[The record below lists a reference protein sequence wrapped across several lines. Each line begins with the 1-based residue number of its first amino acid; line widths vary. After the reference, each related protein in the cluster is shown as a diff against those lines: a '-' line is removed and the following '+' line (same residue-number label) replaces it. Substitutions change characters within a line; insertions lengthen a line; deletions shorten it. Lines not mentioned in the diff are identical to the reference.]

1 MDLQKLRSVCFSVEY
16 SLKEKIVEFDEFVS
30 LVAHSKWATDNNLS
44 SKKIKNELLDLK
56 IKSAYLKDII
66 KKSESLIEV
75 KEEIK
80 EEVKEEI
87 KEIIQES
94 KIRTYTEGGKG
105 RKKCPS
111 CEQFL
116 SLVYKICQCGF
127 DFSKSKKVE
136 EVVDKIYEKALH
148 DGCKTIIL
156 IPAGS
161 CPIVLKSSKIKDVK
175 IWADSLRDEFN
186 NRQQFLSITGL
197 IYFIGQF
204 FKVLDPERDIA
215 IENIKKV
222 FAEEF

>member
-30 LVAHSKWATDNNLS
+30 LVAHSKWAIDNNLS

-66 KKSESLIEV
+66 KKSEPLIEV
-75 KEEIK
+75 KEEVK
-80 EEVKEEI
+80 EEV
-87 KEIIQES
+87 IQES
-94 KIRTYTEGGKG
+94 KIKTYAEGGKG

-111 CEQFL
+111 CERFL

-148 DGCKTIIL
+148 NGCKTIIL

-175 IWADSLRDEFN
+175 IWADSLRDQFN
-186 NRQQFLSITGL
+186 NKQQFLSITGL
-197 IYFIGQF
+197 IYFIGHF
-204 FKVLDPERDIA
+204 FKVLDPERDLA

-222 FAEEF
+222 YAEEL

>member
-30 LVAHSKWATDNNLS
+30 LVAHSKWAIDNNLS

-66 KKSESLIEV
+66 KKSEPLIEV
-75 KEEIK
+75 KEEVK
-80 EEVKEEI
+80 EEV
-87 KEIIQES
+87 IQES
-94 KIRTYTEGGKG
+94 KIKTYAEGGKG

-111 CEQFL
+111 CERFL

-148 DGCKTIIL
+148 NGCKTIIL

-175 IWADSLRDEFN
+175 IWADSLRDQFN
-186 NRQQFLSITGL
+186 NKQQFLSITGL
-197 IYFIGQF
+197 IYFIGHF
-204 FKVLDPERDIA
+204 FKVLDPERDLA

-222 FAEEF
+222 YAEEFQNN

>member
-30 LVAHSKWATDNNLS
+30 LVAHSKWAIDNNLS

-66 KKSESLIEV
+66 KKSEPLIEV
-75 KEEIK
+75 KEEVK
-80 EEVKEEI
+80 EEV
-87 KEIIQES
+87 IQES
-94 KIRTYTEGGKG
+94 KIKTYAEGGKG

-111 CEQFL
+111 CERFL

-148 DGCKTIIL
+148 NGCKTIIL

-175 IWADSLRDEFN
+175 IWADSLRDQFN
-186 NRQQFLSITGL
+186 NKQQFLSITGL
-197 IYFIGQF
+197 IYFIGHF
-204 FKVLDPERDIA
+204 FKVLDPERDLA

-222 FAEEF
+222 YAEEF

>member
-30 LVAHSKWATDNNLS
+30 LVAHSKWAIDNNLS

-66 KKSESLIEV
+66 KKSEPLIEV
-75 KEEIK
+75 KEEVK
-80 EEVKEEI
+80 EEV
-87 KEIIQES
+87 IQES
-94 KIRTYTEGGKG
+94 KIKTYAEGGKG

-111 CEQFL
+111 CERFL

-148 DGCKTIIL
+148 NGCKTIIL

-175 IWADSLRDEFN
+175 IWADSLRDQFN
-186 NRQQFLSITGL
+186 DRQQFLSITGL
-197 IYFIGQF
+197 IYFIGHF
-204 FKVLDPERDIA
+204 FKVLDPERDLA

-222 FAEEF
+222 YAEEF